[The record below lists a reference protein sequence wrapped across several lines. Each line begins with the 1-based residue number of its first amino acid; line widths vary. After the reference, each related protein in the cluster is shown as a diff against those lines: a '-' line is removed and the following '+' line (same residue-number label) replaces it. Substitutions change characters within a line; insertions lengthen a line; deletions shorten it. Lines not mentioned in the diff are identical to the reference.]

1 MKPVAPPIFAPLSI
15 ANATVLCAYAT
26 QALPD
31 VSTPSARVE
40 WTMTT
45 QALIARGFLAKTDR
59 GIIVTPEGLAA
70 LLDTVDIDT
79 IMRTAGRPAATADAA
94 TDAATRPSRASRTSA
109 GLSSRRA
116 RATS

>member
-1 MKPVAPPIFAPLSI
+1 MKPIAPPIFAPLSI
-15 ANATVLCAYAT
+15 ADTTVLRGYAT

-31 VSTPSARVE
+31 MSVPSLRAE

-45 QALIARGFLAKTDR
+45 HALITRGFLAKTDR

-94 TDAATRPSRASRTSA
+94 TDAATRPSRARRTSA

>member
-15 ANATVLCAYAT
+15 AETTVLRAYAT

-31 VSTPSARVE
+31 VSAPSLRVE

-45 QALIARGFLAKTDR
+45 QALVARGFLAKTER
-59 GIIVTPEGLAA
+59 GVIVTPEGLAA

-79 IMRTAGRPAATADAA
+79 IMRTAAPPAASADAA
-94 TDAATRPSRASRTSA
+94 AGAATRPSRARRRSA
-109 GLSSRRA
+109 
-116 RATS
+116 